1 MQGADTVP
9 ERNWDPEAELAALAA
24 GARARCRDIGMR
36 IDRHGVWYH
45 EGAPIGRTELVRL
58 FATALRRAPD
68 GSYWLLTPFEQ
79 IPVEVEDAP
88 FLAVEL
94 DRQGEGRDQCLRFRT
109 NLDRWVGLGEEAEL
123 RLRPDDRGA
132 FIPYL
137 GLERELEARI
147 LRPVYYELAEL
158 AVADG
163 AGVMGV
169 WSAGMFFP
177 LEENGARAGAGEG

>member
-1 MQGADTVP
+1 MQGAGTVP
-9 ERNWDPEAELAALAA
+9 ERNWNPEAELAALAA

-36 IDRHGVWYH
+36 IDRHGTWYH
-45 EGAPIGRTELVRL
+45 EGAPIGRAELVRL

-68 GSYWLLTPFEQ
+68 GSHWLLTPFEQ

-94 DRQGEGRDQCLRFRT
+94 ERRGEGRDQHLRFRT
-109 NLDRWVGLGEEAEL
+109 NLDRWVGLGEEAAL
-123 RLRPDDRGA
+123 RLRSDHRGA

-137 GLERELEARI
+137 ALERGLEARI

-163 AGVMGV
+163 AGVMGI
-169 WSAGMFFP
+169 WSAGRFFP
-177 LEENGARAGAGEG
+177 LEENGVRGAEGGE